1 MKSAIYAGSFDPIHF
16 GHLDIIKRASKLT
29 DKLYVGV
36 LENST
41 KVGMLTLE
49 EKVDIVKKVT
59 CDIEN
64 IEVISFSGLLLEYVK
79 ENNIDAIVKGIRNI
93 QDFQYEYNL
102 ANGIKAVD
110 KAVETVALF
119 SSVDY
124 SYLSSSLVRDFAHY
138 SEDLSMY
145 VPKEVCDVL
154 KDKIRG

>member
-29 DKLYVGV
+29 DKLYIGV

-41 KVGMLTLE
+41 KVGLLTLE
-49 EKVDIVKKVT
+49 EKIQIVKEVT
-59 CDIEN
+59 KDIN
-64 IEVISFSGLLLEYVK
+64 NVEVVSFSGLLFEYVK
-79 ENNIDAIVKGIRNI
+79 NNNIDAIVKGLRNT

-102 ANGIKAVD
+102 ANGIKAVEED
-110 KAVETVALF
+110 VETIALIT
-119 SSVDY
+119 SVDY

-138 SEDLSMY
+138 SKDLSKY

-154 KDKIRG
+154 NNKIRG

>member
-41 KVGMLTLE
+41 KVGLLTLE
-49 EKVDIVKKVT
+49 EKISVVKEVT
-59 CDIEN
+59 KDLEN
-64 IEVISFSGLLLEYVK
+64 VEVVSFGGLLFEYVK
-79 ENNIDAIVKGIRNI
+79 NNNIDAIVKGLRNA

-102 ANGIKAVD
+102 ANGIKVVEKD
-110 KAVETVALF
+110 VETIALI

-138 SEDLSMY
+138 SKDLSMY

-154 KDKIRG
+154 NNKIRR